1 MSKQVKV
8 ALLMSVALFI
18 EMLDATIV
26 TTALPEIRRALH
38 TSTSAGSLIVS
49 VYLVTVAVFIPLSGW
64 LAKRYG
70 KKTLWFWAVLLFMF
84 SSLGSAMATGLIM
97 LLVMRF
103 IQGMSGALMVPTARL
118 VVLEST
124 PPKDLLRMISY
135 VVWPALI
142 APAIAPL
149 IGGLLTTYLSWHWI
163 FLVNIPI
170 SLVMLLIGVK
180 LVPKDTGNHELP
192 FDWTGFGLI
201 AGLSLSSLVAFDLF
215 AENHIVVWLPTGLLI
230 LTIILIVLLVMHLRQ
245 SKQPIFGIKQLR
257 FQSYRVSVTGGSL
270 LWLSVGAVP
279 FLMTL
284 YLQNIFGWSAI
295 KTGSYVLCIFI
306 GNIGIKP
313 FTTFLIKHLH
323 VKYALVL
330 ACLMVLIS
338 SIVFSILRATSWLIV
353 IIITAI
359 ISGAG
364 RSLALTGYNGM
375 AMTEVPFAERNSA
388 NTMSA
393 IAQNL
398 AQGFG
403 VAIVTIALHSFSNFV
418 NPPTA
423 YRLSFVFLGII
434 ILIPLIEI
442 LKAPKMIGVVK

>member
-1 MSKQVKV
+1 
-8 ALLMSVALFI
+8 
-18 EMLDATIV
+18 
-26 TTALPEIRRALH
+26 
-38 TSTSAGSLIVS
+38 
-49 VYLVTVAVFIPLSGW
+49 
-64 LAKRYG
+64 
-70 KKTLWFWAVLLFMF
+70 
-84 SSLGSAMATGLIM
+84 
-97 LLVMRF
+97 
-103 IQGMSGALMVPTARL
+103 
-118 VVLEST
+118 
-124 PPKDLLRMISY
+124 
-135 VVWPALI
+135 
-142 APAIAPL
+142 
-149 IGGLLTTYLSWHWI
+149 
-163 FLVNIPI
+163 
-170 SLVMLLIGVK
+170 
-180 LVPKDTGNHELP
+180 
-192 FDWTGFGLI
+192 
-201 AGLSLSSLVAFDLF
+201 
-215 AENHIVVWLPTGLLI
+215 
-230 LTIILIVLLVMHLRQ
+230 
-245 SKQPIFGIKQLR
+245 
-257 FQSYRVSVTGGSL
+257 
-270 LWLSVGAVP
+270 
-279 FLMTL
+279 MTL

>member
-245 SKQPIFGIKQLR
+245 SKQPIFGIK
-257 FQSYRVSVTGGSL
+257 
-270 LWLSVGAVP
+270 
-279 FLMTL
+279 
-284 YLQNIFGWSAI
+284 
-295 KTGSYVLCIFI
+295 
-306 GNIGIKP
+306 
-313 FTTFLIKHLH
+313 
-323 VKYALVL
+323 
-330 ACLMVLIS
+330 
-338 SIVFSILRATSWLIV
+338 
-353 IIITAI
+353 
-359 ISGAG
+359 
-364 RSLALTGYNGM
+364 
-375 AMTEVPFAERNSA
+375 
-388 NTMSA
+388 
-393 IAQNL
+393 
-398 AQGFG
+398 
-403 VAIVTIALHSFSNFV
+403 
-418 NPPTA
+418 
-423 YRLSFVFLGII
+423 
-434 ILIPLIEI
+434 
-442 LKAPKMIGVVK
+442 